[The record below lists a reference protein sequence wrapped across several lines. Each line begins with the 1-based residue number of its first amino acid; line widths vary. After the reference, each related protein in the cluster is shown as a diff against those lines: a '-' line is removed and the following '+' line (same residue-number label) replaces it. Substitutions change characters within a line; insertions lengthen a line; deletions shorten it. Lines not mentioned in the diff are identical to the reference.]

1 MGADA
6 GDVSRSA
13 RGGGRSGAGSGALPA
28 YRAALGSRRF
38 HLCPRGGCAGDVVA
52 DLPRRLRQADHL
64 KRCLGTRFCA
74 SSALSATGAIDLGMG
89 AGAVTISSRMTA
101 GAGLAVRVAFLV

>member
-1 MGADA
+1 
-6 GDVSRSA
+6 
-13 RGGGRSGAGSGALPA
+13 
-28 YRAALGSRRF
+28 
-38 HLCPRGGCAGDVVA
+38 
-52 DLPRRLRQADHL
+52 L